1 MVKNLVNCF
10 NKEKK
15 IKHFITVNEGSAVSL
30 GIGYHLATKKIPL
43 VYMQNA
49 GLGNAINPLVSI
61 AHKKVYSIPI
71 LLLIGWRGYPK
82 VKDEP
87 QHQVKGKITIKLL
100 KNLLTHVNVK
110 AVGEC
115 GLDYYRNY
123 SSKKS
128 QKIAFEGQIKLAIES
143 KKPIFLHQRDAHND
157 FLKILSP
164 FANKLNGGVA
174 HCFTGDK
181 DILKEYL
188 DLGLHVGITGW
199 ICDDRRNADLQEAIC
214 KIPLDRLLIETD
226 SPYLLPRTIKPKPSS
241 RRNVP
246 SNLHRIVDAISKYTG
261 HSNQVI
267 AEATFINAKKLF
279 YL

>member
-1 MVKNLVNCF
+1 MQNNLIDIGANLTHSSFDSDRKTIIEESFKQGIKN
-10 NKEKK
+10 
-15 IKHFITVNEGSAVSL
+15 IIITGSNYLDSYEAHL
-30 GIGYHLATKKIPL
+30 LATQYPTKL
-43 VYMQNA
+43 YSTA
-49 GLGNAINPLVSI
+49 GIHPHYAKEFNHES
-61 AHKKVYSIPI
+61 
-71 LLLIGWRGYPK
+71 
-82 VKDEP
+82 
-87 QHQVKGKITIKLL
+87 IKLL
-100 KNLLTHVNVK
+100 KNLLTHANVK

-128 QKIAFEGQIKLAIES
+128 QKIAFEEQIKLAIES

-157 FLKILSP
+157 FLNILTP

-199 ICDDRRNADLQEAIC
+199 ICDDRRNTDLQEAIC